1 VTFGVVSG
9 RPASICEAHAKCQ
22 NFFDPLTM
30 RAPNVKNRVRITSD
44 SQSGMKMMGCNEALG
59 ASAPTHFS
67 RPTSAVLE
75 SQPIRG
81 YATSRLLCLLPLL
94 LALAACGTTSN
105 LQPSNPVATP
115 ASPHALAK
123 TAALDLSGYDKVVVL
138 DFTDATDKTKLKP
151 EDARSYSDSMSTA
164 VRTFADLIAQKIR
177 STGAFADVIRGGN
190 ADGKALVV
198 SGRITRLVEG
208 NGTLRF
214 FIGFGAGSSYFE
226 ATTDVGDVESG
237 QNLGHVVTDKIVG
250 HWVADWRRLKLYK
263 ASWKVLPP
271 RSQHN

>member
-1 VTFGVVSG
+1 
-9 RPASICEAHAKCQ
+9 
-22 NFFDPLTM
+22 
-30 RAPNVKNRVRITSD
+30 
-44 SQSGMKMMGCNEALG
+44 
-59 ASAPTHFS
+59 
-67 RPTSAVLE
+67 
-75 SQPIRG
+75 
-81 YATSRLLCLLPLL
+81 LL

-237 QNLGHVVTDKIVG
+237 QNLGHVVTDKNSWALGGGLAATQTVQSFMEGAATKI
-250 HWVADWRRLKLYK
+250 ATQLKDDKKGIAATKTL
-263 ASWKVLPP
+263 
-271 RSQHN
+271 